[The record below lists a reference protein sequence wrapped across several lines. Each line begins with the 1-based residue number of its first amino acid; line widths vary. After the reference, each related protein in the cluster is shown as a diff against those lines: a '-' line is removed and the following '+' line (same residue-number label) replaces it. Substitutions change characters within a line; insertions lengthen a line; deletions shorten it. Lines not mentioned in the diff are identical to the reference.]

1 MTAWWVEGNGKRTG
15 RPMIMGARGA
25 VASGHPLASQ
35 AGLKVL
41 MEGGNVV
48 DAAIAASA
56 TLAVVRP
63 HMTGLGGDLFC
74 LIYLAKEGRVFA
86 INASGPA
93 PAAATIELFRKQGHS
108 QVPIKGPMAI
118 ETPGCVAGWQL
129 ALERFGT
136 MPLSRLLDS
145 AIRYA
150 EGGFPVSPHLSETIA
165 ECLTE
170 FDGGCFTPWGSSFAP
185 EGRAPRAG
193 EMLKLPKLA
202 RTMRTLQEGGA
213 EAFYRGKIA
222 EEMAA
227 AIQRMGGLLSAADM
241 AAYRAELLEPLQ
253 LDYRGYTVYEQP
265 PVSQGHILLQE
276 LALAEGFDLGR
287 MGQES
292 AEAIHLMVES
302 KKLAFADRVRY
313 LGDPAKVQVPMKQL
327 LSKEYAATR
336 RRLIDPDHALTAAAP
351 GALAVS
357 GGDTTYHCVMD
368 SEGNAVSMIQ
378 SIFKP
383 FGSGVVAGETGITMN
398 NRLAGFFLDPE
409 HPNALAPGKRAA
421 HTLNTYMILKDG
433 RPLMAGG
440 TPGADD
446 QVQVNF
452 QVISN
457 VVDHHMNIQQ
467 AIEAPR
473 WSSIPGTMAGETE
486 PPYELRLESRFPDE
500 VVKGLRA
507 RGHLV
512 RVSPPW
518 SFGSQKAVMLDPES
532 GTVYAAADPRRD
544 AYASAW

>member
-1 MTAWWVEGNGKRTG
+1 MTAWWVEGNGRQTG

-25 VASGHPLASQ
+25 VSSGHPLASQ

-48 DAAIAASA
+48 DAAVAASA

-74 LIYLAKEGRVFA
+74 LIYLAREGRVVA
-86 INASGPA
+86 INASGAA

-108 QVPIKGPMAI
+108 QVPLSGPMAI
-118 ETPGCVAGWQL
+118 ETPGCVAGWQV
-129 ALERFGT
+129 ALQNFGT

-150 EGGFPVSPHLSETIA
+150 EDGYPVTPHLSQTIA
-165 ECLTE
+165 ECMTQ
-170 FDGGCFTPWGSSFAP
+170 FKGSTPWHSIFAP
-185 EGRAPRAG
+185 NGRAPRAG
-193 EMLKLPKLA
+193 EMLRLPKLA
-202 RTMRTLQEGGA
+202 RTLRTVQEGGA
-213 EAFYRGKIA
+213 EAFYRGQIA

-227 AIQRMGGLLSAADM
+227 AIQKAGGLLSMADL
-241 AAYRAELLEPLQ
+241 AGCRAEQLEPLRI
-253 LDYRGYTVYEQP
+253 DYRGYTVYEQP

-276 LALAEGFDLGR
+276 LAMAEGYDLAS

-292 AEAIHLMVES
+292 AEAIHLMVEC
-302 KKLAFADRVRY
+302 KKLAFADRMRY
-313 LGDPAKVQVPMKQL
+313 LGDPAVGQLPMQQL
-327 LSKEYAATR
+327 LSREYAESR
-336 RRLIDPDHALTAAAP
+336 RREIGPNRSMEAATP
-351 GALAVS
+351 GVLAVS

-421 HTLNTYMILKDG
+421 HTLNTYMLLHEG

-457 VVDHHMNIQQ
+457 VIDHHMNIQQ

-473 WSSIPGTMAGETE
+473 WSSTPGTMADEIGQA
-486 PPYELRLESRFPDE
+486 YELRLESRFPAE
-500 VVKGLRA
+500 VVEGLRA
-507 RGHLV
+507 RGHVV

-518 SFGSQKAVMLDPES
+518 SFGSEKAVLLDPES

-544 AYASAW
+544 AYAACW